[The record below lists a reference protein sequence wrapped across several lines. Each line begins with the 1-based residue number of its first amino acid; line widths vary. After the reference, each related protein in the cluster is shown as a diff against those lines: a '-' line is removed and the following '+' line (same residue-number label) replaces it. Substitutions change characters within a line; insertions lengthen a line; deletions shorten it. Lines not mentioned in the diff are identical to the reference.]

1 MTTVDSSPRTSITRP
16 APLQPQDVKPRVTTV
31 EGLRQTLT
39 LAWRTLIQI
48 RHNPWELGDFSIQP
62 IIFVLLFTYVF
73 GGAIADSPTEY
84 LQYALPGIIV
94 MNMFFV
100 TMYVGQGLNTDITKG
115 VFDRLRSLPIARW
128 APLSGRILADMVKQA
143 WSIVLLLVVGFI
155 LGFRLGTS
163 VAGLAA
169 AFLLIMFFALC
180 FSWVT
185 VLVGVLAPDPEKVQL
200 FGFTVLFPVT
210 FLERGLRPD
219 RHDARLV
226 AAGRQGQ
233 SGHHPQRCGP
243 RSHGGRTSRSAGVP
257 LPDLGHRDRSRLRPT
272 LGARPTSPRLTHAWS
287 TSAEYRASSP
297 ELAPDMSAT
306 SFDPR
311 ALLAEATLGVLA
323 TIKSDG
329 RPQLSPV
336 MLFYDQQAAVI
347 YVSMGA
353 GSAKTANLRRDAR
366 ATLEVTRPDGRAWA
380 TAEGTATL
388 TGPATDPDGPEVQA
402 LVDYYRVAAGEHPD
416 WQEYRSVMVSDRR
429 VLMTMAV
436 DNVYGAEIG

>member
-1 MTTVDSSPRTSITRP
+1 MTP
-16 APLQPQDVKPRVTTV
+16 A

-185 VLVGVLAPDPEKVQL
+185 VLVGVLASGPGEGAAVRLHRAVPGDLP
-200 FGFTVLFPVT
+200 
-210 FLERGLRPD
+210 ERGLRPD
-219 RHDARLV
+219 RHDAGLV
-226 AAGRQGQ
+226 AARRQGQ
-233 SGHHPQRCGP
+233 SGHHPQRCCP
-243 RSHGGRTSRSAGVP
+243 RSHGGRTGRSSGGP
-257 LPDLGHRDRSRLRPT
+257 LADLGRRDRSRLRPAV
-272 LGARPTSPRLTHAWS
+272 GSRPAPPSLT
-287 TSAEYRASSP
+287 P
-297 ELAPDMSAT
+297 PGL
-306 SFDPR
+306 
-311 ALLAEATLGVLA
+311 
-323 TIKSDG
+323 
-329 RPQLSPV
+329 
-336 MLFYDQQAAVI
+336 
-347 YVSMGA
+347 
-353 GSAKTANLRRDAR
+353 
-366 ATLEVTRPDGRAWA
+366 PDGGSRRPAPA
-380 TAEGTATL
+380 PPLAAIVGPHEG
-388 TGPATDPDGPEVQA
+388 GRGGEDRGA
-402 LVDYYRVAAGEHPD
+402 LDSQSHRI
-416 WQEYRSVMVSDRR
+416 S
-429 VLMTMAV
+429 
-436 DNVYGAEIG
+436 